1 LNSFRRLI
9 EQQRQILRRDFSV
22 QHLKNFLAEIQYERE
37 INRQSDDEKERNDR
51 WELVGEVVNAAA
63 EYISESESP
72 TLGEFLDQ
80 TSLAGNDFG
89 SSGKTEATQNAVVL
103 MTLHAAKGLEFSEVY
118 MVGMEEGTL
127 PHHRSVKSEDE
138 SAVDEERRLCY
149 VGVTRAQRRLTL
161 SLALQRMKWGKP
173 RPTVP
178 SRFLYELTGQTG
190 SPNYFRAIAG
200 EPPQNVESR

>member
-1 LNSFRRLI
+1 LK
-9 EQQRQILRRDFSV
+9 DFI
-22 QHLKNFLAEIQYERE
+22 AAIQYERE
-37 INRQSDDEKERNDR
+37 INRHYSEEQERGER
-51 WELVGEVVNAAA
+51 WDLVGEVVNAAA
-63 EYISESESP
+63 EYIEEAERP

-89 SSGKTEATQNAVVL
+89 SSGKNETMQNAVVL
-103 MTLHAAKGLEFSEVY
+103 MTLHAAKGLEFPEVY

-127 PHHRSVKSEDE
+127 PHHRSVKEEDE

-149 VGVTRAQRRLTL
+149 VGVTRAKRRLTL
-161 SLALQRMKWGKP
+161 ALALQRMKWGKP

-190 SPNYFRAIAG
+190 NPNYFRAIAG
-200 EPPQNVESR
+200 QPPVANKTADGR